1 LGQRRRVVRTSKS
14 LGVLLGRGGGDLE
27 AGWLLVIGRTG
38 TLNGRGVQQ
47 RGYLSCSLGTAAA
60 VYVAAAL
67 KLPAL
72 GASLG
77 MICYRAA

>member
-1 LGQRRRVVRTSKS
+1 
-14 LGVLLGRGGGDLE
+14 
-27 AGWLLVIGRTG
+27 VIGRTG

-77 MICYRAA
+77 MICDRAA

>member
-14 LGVLLGRGGGDLE
+14 LGVLLGRGGDLE

-77 MICYRAA
+77 MICDRAA